1 MKATQGSVPSMRR
14 PFLLFALLL
23 AWLPLV
29 PAQAAGRVKV
39 IVNPSVTGEKISR
52 GQLAAVFLRETTRWG
67 NGQPIQAVD
76 QSTQSSAR
84 AAFSNDVL
92 ARPVAAVQIHWLRQ
106 LSNGGGKP
114 PVVRGTDAEVL
125 EYVRATAGAIG
136 YLSEDFPTDDSVRVV
151 PVTQ

>member
-1 MKATQGSVPSMRR
+1 MSIRRQILFSALILTSAT
-14 PFLLFALLL
+14 
-23 AWLPLV
+23 LV
-29 PAQAAGRVKV
+29 PLASSHAGSRVKV

-67 NGQPIQAVD
+67 NGLPIQAVD
-76 QSTQSSAR
+76 QSTQSPAR
-84 AAFSNDVL
+84 AAFSNDML
-92 ARPVAAVQIHWLRQ
+92 ARPVAAVQIHWVRQ

-114 PVVRGTDAEVL
+114 PVVKESDAEVL

-136 YLSEDFPTDDSVRVV
+136 YLSEDYPTDAGVKVV